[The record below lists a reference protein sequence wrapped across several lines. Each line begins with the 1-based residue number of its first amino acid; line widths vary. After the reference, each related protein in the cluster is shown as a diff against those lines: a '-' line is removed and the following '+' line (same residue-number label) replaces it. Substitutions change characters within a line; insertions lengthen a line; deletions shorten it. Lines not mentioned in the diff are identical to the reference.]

1 MDMQRLVMVFL
12 WLFVGLVPDY
22 LFGAQKSAEESVIIR
37 GIYFTET
44 GCSHCDAFLLFEKT
58 RLEKATGLSLE
69 LELHDILSPKG
80 YELCVAM
87 LAERGLVFTAFPV
100 LFLGNNVYQGSTA
113 VEAGGR
119 AELEYWLKYGQWRP
133 AEGPEGPQKPPQGA
147 SKTVL
152 EDISSLKGQTLSVLS
167 IFLAGLLDGIN
178 PCAFSTLLFF
188 LSFLGLRRQDH
199 KKRFWTGISF
209 IGGIFVAYV
218 ALGLGIFSGLRYF
231 FSRLG
236 VSWFVKGAVSL
247 LGGILAV
254 ASCYDAFLALR
265 GRAGESILQLPL
277 FLKQASH
284 RLIRKGTNVSLYM
297 LAAFGSGLLVSCI
310 ELACTGQVYFPTLA
324 YLAQRSERVFPLL
337 LLYNLAFITPLLVV
351 FVVVH
356 RGAAQ
361 EGLRR
366 WYEGHLVLVRF
377 LTALFFGSLAVLVW
391 Q

>member
-1 MDMQRLVMVFL
+1 MQRLVLVVL
-12 WLFVGLVPDY
+12 WFFVGLVPDY
-22 LFGAQKSAEESVIIR
+22 LVGAQELSRESMSVR

-44 GCSHCDAFLLFEKT
+44 GCSHCDAFLLFEKP
-58 RLEKATGLSLE
+58 RIEKATGLRLE

-87 LAERGLVFTAFPV
+87 LAERGFAFTSFPV
-100 LFLGNNVYQGSTA
+100 LFLGNNVYQGSRA
-113 VEAGGR
+113 VEVGAR

-133 AEGPEGPQKPPQGA
+133 AEGAEGPQKTTTEA

-152 EDISSLKGQTLSVLS
+152 KDISSLRGQTFPVLS
-167 IFLAGLLDGIN
+167 IFLAGLLDGVN

-209 IGGIFVAYV
+209 VGGIFVAYF

-254 ASCYDAFLALR
+254 ASLYDAYLAFR
-265 GRAGESILQLPL
+265 GRANESILQLPL
-277 FLKQASH
+277 VLKQASH
-284 RLIRKGTNVSLYM
+284 RVIRKGLSIPWYGLV
-297 LAAFGSGLLVSCI
+297 AFGTGLLVSCI
-310 ELACTGQVYFPTLA
+310 ELACTGQVYFPILA

-337 LLYNLAFITPLLVV
+337 LLYNLAFITPLLIV

-361 EGLRR
+361 EGVRR

-377 LTALFFGSLAVLVW
+377 LTAFFFGILGVLVW

>member
-1 MDMQRLVMVFL
+1 MDMQRLVVVFL

-22 LFGAQKSAEESVIIR
+22 LWGAQKPAEESVIIR

-44 GCSHCDAFLLFEKT
+44 GCSHCDAFLLFEKP
-58 RLEKATGLSLE
+58 RIEKATGLRLE

-87 LAERGLVFTAFPV
+87 LAERGLVFTTFPV
-100 LFLGNNVYQGSTA
+100 LFLGNNVYQGSKA
-113 VEAGGR
+113 VEAGAR
-119 AELEYWLKYGQWRP
+119 AELEYWIKYGQWRP
-133 AEGPEGPQKPPQGA
+133 AERAEGPRNTTQKSTKPVWGDPVGG
-147 SKTVL
+147 SPF
-152 EDISSLKGQTLSVLS
+152 SVLS

-209 IGGIFVAYV
+209 IGGVFVAYF

-236 VSWFVKGAVSL
+236 ASWFVKGAVSL

-254 ASCYDAFLALR
+254 ASLYDAFLALR

-277 FLKQASH
+277 VLKQASH
-284 RLIRKGTNVSLYM
+284 RLIRKGTNVSLYV

-324 YLAQRSERVFPLL
+324 YLAQRSEKVFSLL
-337 LLYNLAFITPLLVV
+337 LLYNLAFITPLLIV

-356 RGAAQ
+356 RGTAH
-361 EGLRR
+361 EGIRG
-366 WYEGHLVLVRF
+366 WYERHLALVRF